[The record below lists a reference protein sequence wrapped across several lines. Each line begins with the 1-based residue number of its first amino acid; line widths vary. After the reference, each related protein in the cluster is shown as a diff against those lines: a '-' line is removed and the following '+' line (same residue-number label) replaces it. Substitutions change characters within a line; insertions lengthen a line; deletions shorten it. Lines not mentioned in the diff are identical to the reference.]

1 MKQKIIIPVLG
12 LSLLLIIINIG
23 CTQIENG
30 NGSQP
35 PEEQTIEEKA
45 IALMNHFNN
54 GTFQQAY
61 DLYLN
66 DEIKSLTTPLDLQII
81 WNGIINQ
88 YGDLIR
94 IQSTRITQE
103 QEYDIVFVTCE
114 YDKLGLLDTRVVFDA
129 NHSISG
135 LQFVPT
141 DVSDQYQPPQYAD
154 TNQFTEQNVTVGEG
168 TSWPL
173 PGTLT
178 VPTGEGPFPV
188 VILVHGSGPN
198 DRDETI
204 GPNKPFKDLAWGL
217 ACQGIAVLRYE
228 KRTKQYSQ
236 QIITDIENITVQ
248 EETIDDALA
257 AIQLLQNT
265 TLINPNQIFILGH
278 SLGGMLAPRI
288 GQQDN
293 NISGLLLLAAPT
305 RHLEDLMLEQTI
317 YLAELDGNI
326 TTAEQTGINLT
337 QEAWEKI
344 KSLNI
349 TPGEVILGASLN
361 YWEDLSTYDQV
372 ATAKNLTIPL
382 LILQGERDYQVS
394 LTEDYTTWYQTFSDN
409 PNITLQ
415 TYESLNHLFI
425 SGSGTPSNQEYNVP
439 GNVAEQVIIDITD
452 WIEQHI

>member
-1 MKQKIIIPVLG
+1 MKQKTILPVIIV
-12 LSLLLIIINIG
+12 SLLLILITIG

-30 NGSQP
+30 HQP

-66 DEIKSLTTPLDLQII
+66 EEIKNLTTPQDLQMI
-81 WNGIINQ
+81 WNGIVNM
-88 YGDLIR
+88 YGDLIN
-94 IQSTRITQE
+94 IQSTRTTQE
-103 QEYDIVFVTCE
+103 QGYDIVFVTCE
-114 YDKLGLLDTRVVFDA
+114 YDKLGVLDTRVVFDT
-129 NHSISG
+129 NHSIAG

-141 DVSDQYQPPQYAD
+141 DVSDQYQPPDYAD
-154 TNQFTEQNVTVGEG
+154 TNQFTEQNITIGED
-168 TSWPL
+168 TLWPL

-178 VPTGEGPFPV
+178 LPTGEGPFPV

-198 DRDETI
+198 DQDETI

-217 ACQGIAVLRYE
+217 ASQGIAVLRYE

-236 QIITDIENITVQ
+236 QIINDIENLTVQ

-257 AIQLLQNT
+257 AVHLLQT
-265 TLINPNQIFILGH
+265 TPMINPNQIFLLGH

-288 GQQDN
+288 GQQNN
-293 NISGLLLLAAPT
+293 NISGLLLLAAPA
-305 RHLEDLMLEQTI
+305 RHLEDLMLNQTI

-326 TTAEQTGINLT
+326 TAAEQTGINLT

-349 TPGEVILGASLN
+349 TLGEVILGASLS
-361 YWEDLSTYDQV
+361 YWEDLSTYDPV
-372 ATAKNLTIPL
+372 STAKNLTIPL

-394 LTEDYTTWYQTFSDN
+394 YIEDYILWNQPFSNN
-409 PNITLQ
+409 PNVTLQ
-415 TYESLNHLFI
+415 TYASCNGL
-425 SGSGTPSNQEYNVP
+425 
-439 GNVAEQVIIDITD
+439 
-452 WIEQHI
+452 